1 MSTVSVLI
9 HTKNAAETLASA
21 IKSAKW
27 ADEIVVFDTLSQDT
41 TVELARSLGCRVF
54 QHGKDPGFVEP
65 VRNLGIQACDSEWV
79 FILDAD
85 ETIPHEL
92 AKEIRRLTEKGVE
105 AYYVPRQNWIFGH
118 PMQHTGWWPDY
129 QLRLF
134 RKGSVSWPETIHAQ
148 PIISGTANT
157 IPAKPE
163 LAIQHQ
169 NYPDISSYIQRLD
182 RYTNIEAAQLQD
194 AESEDKPNSSQ
205 LLRAY
210 FHEFLRRFF
219 VDQGYQDGEIGTAL
233 SLVQPTYSVFA
244 LLKSWMP
251 TGKRKHGDNEAAHK
265 PTRAEMK
272 ELLATTNDL
281 TQELIFWRADLH
293 IRHKKGL
300 TQLWWRVR
308 RKLGI

>member
-1 MSTVSVLI
+1 MPTVSVLI

-41 TVELARSLGCRVF
+41 TVELAKSLGCRVF

-65 VRNLGIQACDSEWV
+65 VRNLGIEACDSEWV

-85 ETIPHEL
+85 ETIPGPL
-92 AKEIRRLTEKGVE
+92 AKEIPSLVSKTVD

-118 PMQHTGWWPDY
+118 AMQHTGWWPDY

-134 RKGSVSWPETIHAQ
+134 RKGSVTWPKIIHGQ
-148 PIISGTANT
+148 PTISGTVET
-157 IPAKPE
+157 VPAKDD

-169 NYPDISSYIQRLD
+169 NYPDISAYVQRLD
-182 RYTNIEAAQLQD
+182 RYTTIEAQQLQKT
-194 AESEDKPNSSQ
+194 AEPPQPNSSQ

-219 VDQGYQDGEIGTAL
+219 VDQGYQDGEVGTAL
-233 SLVQPTYSVFA
+233 SLLQPTYSVLA
-244 LLKSWMP
+244 LLKSWIP
-251 TGKRKHGDNEAAHK
+251 ATARTDDSRK
-265 PTRAEMK
+265 PTKAELR

-281 TQELIFWRADLH
+281 TREFMFWRADLQ
-293 IRHKKGL
+293 IRHTKGL
-300 TQLWWRVR
+300 TQWWWRVR